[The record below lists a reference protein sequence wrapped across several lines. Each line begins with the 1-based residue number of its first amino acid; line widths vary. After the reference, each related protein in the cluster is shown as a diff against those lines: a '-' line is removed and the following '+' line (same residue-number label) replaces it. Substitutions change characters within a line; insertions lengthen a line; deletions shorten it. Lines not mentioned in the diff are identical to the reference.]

1 MEKVAFYR
9 KYRPQNFEHL
19 VGQDHVRQTLLN
31 ALKEKRTVHAYIFA
45 GPRGTGKTSTAR
57 LIAKALNC
65 LAPTEEMEPCNECDL
80 CVGITEGRLIDLV
93 EIDAA
98 SNRGIDE
105 MRDIIE
111 KINFAPTRA
120 KNKIYIIDEAH
131 MLTKDASNAF
141 LKTLEEPP
149 PYVYFIL
156 CTTEP
161 HKILETIVSRCQRF
175 DFKRIDPRTI
185 MARLNFIAQREKLQV
200 EDKAIE
206 VIAKNA
212 EGGLRDAIGLMEQ
225 LMIDNKLTYERVKEM
240 LGLSGNEDIDGF
252 YKFLE
257 TGDAGNALQ
266 FVQTLYKEGNDL
278 AQFTREVLEVLR
290 EKLISAVQ
298 ENKTGDVNRLM
309 AMTDIFQS
317 ALDKFKNAAIPQ
329 LPLEVAV
336 IELCGYKKEA
346 AMFQEADS
354 VKEKIIPAASKTAA
368 KTAAA
373 PDESSC
379 EFIELNMEN
388 ILNRWPR
395 IMEHLKTPTLKQGV
409 KNSAPQ
415 TLKADI
421 LTLEFK
427 SKFYMDEVM
436 TTAHLD
442 EFEKAFYDVFNKKVR
457 VKGALKKIEIEPVIS
472 AEIPR
477 SGTAEAA
484 AAQGAEASADLPK
497 RGKTGV
503 QGVVDFF
510 GGKVVEE

>member
-9 KYRPQNFEHL
+9 KYRPQNFGHL

-65 LAPTEEMEPCNECDL
+65 IAISEDMEPCNECDL
-80 CVGITEGRLIDLV
+80 CVGINEGRLIDLI

-105 MRDIIE
+105 MRDLIQ

-131 MLTKDASNAF
+131 MLTKEAFNAL

-149 PYVYFIL
+149 LYVYFIL

-161 HKILETIVSRCQRF
+161 HKIPETIISRCQRF

-185 MARLNFIAQREKLQV
+185 MARLSYIAQLEKIDV

-206 VIAKNA
+206 AIAKNA

-225 LMIDNKLTYERVKEM
+225 LMIDGKLTYERVKEM
-240 LGLSGNEDIDGF
+240 LGISGNENIDEF

-257 TGDAGNALQ
+257 TSDAANALQ
-266 FVQTLYKEGNDL
+266 FIQTLYKEGYDL
-278 AQFTREVLEVLR
+278 AQFSRELLEVLR
-290 EKLISAVQ
+290 EKLIAAVS
-298 ENKTGDVNRLM
+298 ENKTDAISRLM
-309 AMTDIFQS
+309 AMTDVFQNV
-317 ALDKFKNAAIPQ
+317 LDKFKNAAIPQ
-329 LPLEVAV
+329 LPLEIAV
-336 IELCGYKKEA
+336 IELCGYKKEFVAGA
-346 AMFQEADS
+346 AQTEIGAG
-354 VKEKIIPAASKTAA
+354 KAA
-368 KTAAA
+368 KTATV

-379 EFIELNMEN
+379 ELVELNIDN
-388 ILNRWPR
+388 INARWPR
-395 IMEHLKTPTLKQGV
+395 IVEHLKTPTLKQSFR
-409 KNSAPQ
+409 NSRPSS
-415 TLKADI
+415 LKGNT

-427 SKFYMDEVM
+427 SRFYMDEMM
-436 TTAHLD
+436 TVTHLT
-442 EFEKAFYDVFNKKVR
+442 EMEKAFYDIFNKKVR
-457 VKGALKKIEIEPVIS
+457 IKGVLQEIEIAPVIS
-472 AEIPR
+472 AETPP
-477 SGTAEAA
+477 AK
-484 AAQGAEASADLPK
+484 AQTKGGAE
-497 RGKTGV
+497 GV
-503 QGVVDFF
+503 AEFF
-510 GGKVVEE
+510 GGEVVEE